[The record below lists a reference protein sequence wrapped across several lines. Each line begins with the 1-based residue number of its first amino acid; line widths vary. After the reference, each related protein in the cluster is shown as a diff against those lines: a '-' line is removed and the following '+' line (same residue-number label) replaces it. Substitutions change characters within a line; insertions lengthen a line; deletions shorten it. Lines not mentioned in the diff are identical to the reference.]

1 MRPVNL
7 NMDVLRTL
15 AKAVELGGFARA
27 GEELGRTQSAVS
39 LQMKKLEEQVGRPLF
54 RKQGRS
60 LQLTDA
66 GDVILGY
73 AQRMLQ
79 LNDEAV
85 AMSRAV
91 GLAGTVRL
99 GVPPDLAESWLPAA
113 LSQFSRLHPN
123 VHIEAHVDRNVRLVE
138 QAAKGQLDLALAF
151 GDGEGA
157 ERQFVAELPVRW
169 IGRRG
174 DRLDLRQGVALVLFD
189 QPCLFREIGID
200 ALDRAEI
207 RWRLA
212 FTSPSLAGLWAAAEA
227 GLGISVRT
235 PLGLPKALS
244 VIGTEAGLPHLTQ
257 TVRLSLYAG
266 VGQPTPA
273 VLRLRAIMLET
284 LASAVRTIRV
294 G

>member
-1 MRPVNL
+1 MRPTNL

-54 RKQGRS
+54 RKEGRT

-66 GDVILGY
+66 GDIILGY

-91 GLAGTVRL
+91 GLAGSVRL
-99 GVPPDLAESWLPAA
+99 GVPPDLAETWLPSA

-123 VHIEAHVDRNVRLVE
+123 IHIEAHVDRNVRLIE
-138 QAAKGQLDLALAF
+138 QATKGQLDLALAF
-151 GDGEGA
+151 GGSDGA
-157 ERQFVAELPVRW
+157 DRHHVAELPVRW

-174 DRLDLRQGVALVLFD
+174 DRLNLGQGVPLVLFD
-189 QPCLFREIGID
+189 QPCIFREFGIE
-200 ALDRAEI
+200 ALDKHQI
-207 RWRLA
+207 PWRLA

-227 GLGISVRT
+227 GIGISVRT

-244 VIGTEAGLPHLTQ
+244 VLGAETGLPTLTE
-257 TVRLSLYAG
+257 TVRLSLFAAP
-266 VGQPTPA
+266 GQAPPA
-273 VLRLRAIMLET
+273 IARLRSIMLDT
-284 LASAVRTIRV
+284 LSNAVRTIRV